1 MRGREGRATNQG
13 QSEVQNRQAPRGAGQ
28 RPGAMAELQ
37 QLQEF
42 EIPTGREALRGN
54 HSALLRVADY
64 CENNYVQVSGA
75 GAGLAPQ
82 PPRGPEPILT
92 GAGPGHWLSYP
103 PTPGR
108 LHPRPLN
115 SHADACSQGLLYSS
129 FPEPQRCP
137 GKAVLP
143 HPAIGFTPGSSP
155 SEPPTQIQ
163 RPKDLSSHTCWC
175 HHSVFMLALGETAE
189 ELPKHCPELEMD
201 ERKLSLISEGE
212 LRDVPLCWVKEME
225 FDSEAGG
232 WTI

>member
-1 MRGREGRATNQG
+1 
-13 QSEVQNRQAPRGAGQ
+13 
-28 RPGAMAELQ
+28 MAELQ

-64 CENNYVQVSGA
+64 CEDNYVQVSGA

-155 SEPPTQIQ
+155 SETPAQIQ

-175 HHSVFMLALGETAE
+175 HHSMFMLALGETSE
-189 ELPKHCPELEMD
+189 ELSKHCLELEVD
-201 ERKLSLISEGE
+201 KRKLSLISEGE